1 MLRFALVLVSFYVYK
16 DHLFWDILFVEYFY
30 LYIKYLFT
38 ICKIL
43 HMQIYIDEYIYIYVY
58 IYIYI
63 IYIYIIYILY
73 IYIYIIERD
82 RDMQKRNIN
91 LFHTFLRRCKY
102 TVTEIYREVST
113 MEEDENLCA

>member
-43 HMQIYIDEYIYIYVY
+43 HMQIYIDEYIYIY
-58 IYIYI
+58 IYI
-63 IYIYIIYILY
+63 IYIYIIYIDI
-73 IYIYIIERD
+73 IYRERD

>member
-43 HMQIYIDEYIYIYVY
+43 HMQIYIDEYIYIMYR
-58 IYIYI
+58 
-63 IYIYIIYILY
+63 
-73 IYIYIIERD
+73 ERD

>member
-16 DHLFWDILFVEYFY
+16 DHLFWDILFLEYFY

-43 HMQIYIDEYIYIYVY
+43 HMQIYIDEYIYI
-58 IYIYI
+58 IYR
-63 IYIYIIYILY
+63 
-73 IYIYIIERD
+73 ESD

-102 TVTEIYREVST
+102 TVTEIYRDVST

>member
-1 MLRFALVLVSFYVYK
+1 MN
-16 DHLFWDILFVEYFY
+16 I
-30 LYIKYLFT
+30 
-38 ICKIL
+38 
-43 HMQIYIDEYIYIYVY
+43 YIYIY
-58 IYIYI
+58 
-63 IYIYIIYILY
+63 IYILY
-73 IYIYIIERD
+73 IYIIYIDIIYRERD

>member
-43 HMQIYIDEYIYIYVY
+43 HMQIYIDEYIYI
-58 IYIYI
+58 IYR
-63 IYIYIIYILY
+63 
-73 IYIYIIERD
+73 ESD

>member
-1 MLRFALVLVSFYVYK
+1 MYTYTY
-16 DHLFWDILFVEYFY
+16 ILY
-30 LYIKYLFT
+30 
-38 ICKIL
+38 
-43 HMQIYIDEYIYIYVY
+43 
-58 IYIYI
+58 
-63 IYIYIIYILY
+63 IYILY
-73 IYIYIIERD
+73 IYYIYIYYIERD